1 MGKNNIK
8 KYVIYATGTPKMVE
22 CKICGYLFRDNYKL
36 NRHMSRIKPCT
47 PKNSSENNDN
57 SVKTSNN
64 CAKTS
69 ENCAKTSNN
78 CAKTSNNC
86 IYCLSTFANK
96 YNLNLH
102 KNVCKYRDDPVR
114 LLEIENDICPEPPES
129 KTECRF
135 CNNNFFNVSN
145 LNKHVKVCKERK
157 DYHQKLLKQKKVEIH
172 NTTINNTN
180 NGTINN
186 NNNTININVF
196 GQESLDHISNDDFMK
211 YLLKNFKKYDK
222 LTDQTDINTFSGN
235 FVLEFDRMMS
245 ENPENRNA
253 LLTNIKAEFGIIN
266 NRHYRFED
274 FVQKVLS
281 NAAKKL
287 SEREDLFS
295 ENSDK
300 DISFSSLMMSDAREY
315 TSNYRELPKKQLK
328 QLTDSIR
335 IQKT

>member
-1 MGKNNIK
+1 MI
-8 KYVIYATGTPKMVE
+8 E
-22 CKICGYLFRDNYKL
+22 CKICGHLFRDNYKL
-36 NRHMSRIKPCT
+36 NRHMSRIKPCI
-47 PKNSSENNDN
+47 PKKSLENIDN
-57 SVKTSNN
+57 SVETSENS
-64 CAKTS
+64 AKTS
-69 ENCAKTSNN
+69 ENSAKTSKNSAKTSKVS
-78 CAKTSNNC
+78 AKTSNNC

-102 KNVCKYRDDPVR
+102 KNVCKYLEDPVR
-114 LLEIENDICPEPPES
+114 LLEIENDICPEIPES

-145 LNKHVKVCKERK
+145 LNKHVKVCKERE

-172 NTTINNTN
+172 NNTTINNNNNTN
-180 NGTINN
+180 NGTI

-196 GQESLDHISNDDFMK
+196 GQESIDHISNDDFMK

-222 LTDQTDINTFSGN
+222 LTDQSDINTFSGN

-245 ENPENRNA
+245 ENHENRNA

-328 QLTDSIR
+328 QLNDSIR